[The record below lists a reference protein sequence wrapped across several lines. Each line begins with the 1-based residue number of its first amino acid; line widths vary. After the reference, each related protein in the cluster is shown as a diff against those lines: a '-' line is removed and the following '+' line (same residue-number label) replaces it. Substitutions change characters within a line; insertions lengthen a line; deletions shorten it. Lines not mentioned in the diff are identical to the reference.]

1 MSLLSPVVTACS
13 SLDSSLESVS
23 SLELLS
29 SSSSSFVAL
38 TGAGVVVVVSGLPT
52 PVDGVSLAVD
62 DLLLSCCGCRV
73 TDVFLDPAA
82 EVCCWLDS
90 SLDSL
95 LEPP

>member
-1 MSLLSPVVTACS
+1 M
-13 SLDSSLESVS
+13 
-23 SLELLS
+23 
-29 SSSSSFVAL
+29 
-38 TGAGVVVVVSGLPT
+38 VSGLPT